1 MKKIIFG
8 ILVLI
13 VGVLT
18 FFSFKEKPSENS
30 NKNLNYEILQKW
42 DLPDALDEVSGIAW
56 LGKDRI
62 ACVQDEDGIIFIY
75 NLQTSQIENE
85 IEFGGGGDYEGIAV
99 IKDDAYVLRSDG
111 VIFEVLNF
119 ESADP
124 QVNRKVTKANAL
136 PGINFEGLC
145 ADPVNNRLLLAVKE
159 RKDSQHEK
167 EIYAFDLDKKDSGEK
182 PEFKISLSN
191 PLFDRVDGKLKNK
204 FSPGALNI
212 HPHSGELFI
221 LDGTRPKLLIVEK
234 EGTLKELFIFSSK
247 DFANPEGLT
256 FNSEGDMFI
265 SNEAGEGPANILR
278 VSLNRK

>member
-30 NKNLNYEILQKW
+30 DKNLNYEILQKW

-99 IKDDAYVLRSDG
+99 IEDDAYVLRSDG
-111 VIFEVLNF
+111 VIFEVIDF
-119 ESADP
+119 ESTNP
-124 QVNRKVTKANAL
+124 QVTKKVTKANAL

-167 EIYAFDLDKKDSGEK
+167 DIFAFDLNKKDSGEQ
-182 PEFKISLSN
+182 PEFKVSLSD
-191 PLFDRVDGKLKNK
+191 PLFDRVDGKLKDK
-204 FSPGALNI
+204 FSPGELNI

-221 LDGTRPKLLIVEK
+221 LDGTRPKLLIVDK
-234 EGTLKELFIFSSK
+234 GGTLKELFIFSSK

-256 FNSEGDMFI
+256 FNSEGDLFI
-265 SNEAGEGPANILR
+265 SNEAEEGPANILR